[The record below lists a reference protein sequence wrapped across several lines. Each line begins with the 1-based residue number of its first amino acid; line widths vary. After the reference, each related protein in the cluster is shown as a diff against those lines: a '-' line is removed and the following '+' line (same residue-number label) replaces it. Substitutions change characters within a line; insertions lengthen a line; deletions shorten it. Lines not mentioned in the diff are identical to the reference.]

1 MEDEICSEELYSI
14 EKSFDDSMQS
24 SLPQKMFISCIA
36 SSIIGIIVMAIL
48 GDALMISIHVVILM
62 STNLGAFLF
71 VKKRIST
78 ETACLIPMLLLCFVF
93 TPVSW
98 VLYDGLIGYTPYL
111 SIMFAII
118 ITISYYQKIQTLLL
132 GLYSALLFILSFLWL
147 YAHHEEH
154 PINLLA
160 TSVLGY
166 TVTYASMIYY
176 MIATKKKSIEINRG
190 ILDTSIK
197 DELTGL
203 YNRHGSLR
211 ILDLEEK
218 RFAEL
223 GADYIIMMLDIDHFK
238 QINDMHGHVIGDAVL
253 RRLAVSILDTVRAS
267 DYAIRY
273 GGDEFLILLAN
284 AKRDVSHLVIDRI
297 ESSIHKIPDFPFSV
311 TVSIGMALRS
321 ECESVSDLI
330 VLADKRMYEDKET
343 RHPFDKKQT
352 DVPSDVL

>member
-1 MEDEICSEELYSI
+1 
-14 EKSFDDSMQS
+14 
-24 SLPQKMFISCIA
+24 
-36 SSIIGIIVMAIL
+36 
-48 GDALMISIHVVILM
+48 
-62 STNLGAFLF
+62 
-71 VKKRIST
+71 
-78 ETACLIPMLLLCFVF
+78 
-93 TPVSW
+93 
-98 VLYDGLIGYTPYL
+98 
-111 SIMFAII
+111 
-118 ITISYYQKIQTLLL
+118 
-132 GLYSALLFILSFLWL
+132 
-147 YAHHEEH
+147 
-154 PINLLA
+154 
-160 TSVLGY
+160 
-166 TVTYASMIYY
+166 